1 MKEVIRM
8 LLDKDAIA
16 AEIKAKIVE
25 IAAQTG
31 DDASSL
37 EMDEI
42 IPATGLI
49 DSTGLLELIAW
60 YEKHYAIPL
69 AQEEINIDNLGS
81 LTRMAEFVLRKKQA
95 AA

>member
-1 MKEVIRM
+1 M
-8 LLDKDAIA
+8 LLDKDAIV

>member
-1 MKEVIRM
+1 MALNKES
-8 LLDKDAIA
+8 IA
-16 AEIKAKIVE
+16 AEIKAKVVE

-31 DDASSL
+31 DDASEL
-37 EMDEI
+37 ALDDI

-60 YEKHYAIPL
+60 YEKNYEIPL

-81 LTRMAEFVLRKKQA
+81 LIRMAEFVLRKKGLS
-95 AA
+95 